1 MAVSGN
7 GNMNIINLKT
17 QKPEILYFV
26 ETIFL
31 PSKVILEHSSH
42 GDRFL
47 DTLRILP

>member
-1 MAVSGN
+1 MAVPGN

-31 PSKVILEHSSH
+31 PSKVILKHSSH